1 MRGALT
7 VEELERVAAPF
18 AEASPLPSRAY
29 FDDEQ
34 FERERLAIFERAHVC
49 VGREDEISTPGAWI
63 IGEVS
68 GDGLIALRGDDLE
81 LRAFKNVCRHR
92 GAELVA
98 GHAGQARCFSCPY
111 HGWTYGLDGSLRDAP
126 HSPAGFDRR
135 AHGLHRLR
143 LEAWQG
149 FVFANVD
156 PRAASLVAWFGE
168 APPWLATRDASSLR
182 RAHRTAWEVA
192 ANWKLLVENF
202 QESHHFPRVHPA
214 LEALTPTRSARSWI
228 GGGRWLGGT
237 MEIEDA
243 ETVSTSGRRRGRP
256 LLVSPAEAGLVHDA
270 MLFPLLLTS
279 LQPDYLLTY
288 RLEPR
293 AVDRTRV
300 VADVLVHPEA
310 SDEHTGEI
318 TAFWAQVNAEDR
330 AICERQQRGLRGRG
344 VESACYATVEEGV
357 HAFDRLVARALLEA
371 R

>member
-7 VEELERVAAPF
+7 IEELERVAAPF
-18 AEASPLPSRAY
+18 EEASPFPSRAY

-34 FERERLAIFERAHVC
+34 FERERRAIFERAHVC
-49 VGREDEISTPGAWI
+49 VGREDEVAAPSAWI
-63 IGEVS
+63 LAEVS
-68 GDGLIALRGDDLE
+68 GEGVVVARGEDLE

-98 GHAGQARCFSCPY
+98 GHAGQARCFTCPY
-111 HGWTYGLDGSLRDAP
+111 HGWTYTLDGALRDAP
-126 HSPAGFDRR
+126 FAPAGFDRG
-135 AHGLHRLR
+135 AHGLHPLR
-143 LEAWQG
+143 VEVWQG
-149 FVFANVD
+149 FVFVNAD
-156 PRAASLVAWFGE
+156 PRAPSLVGSFGE
-168 APPWLATRDASSLR
+168 APPWLVARDVSSLR

-192 ANWKLLVENF
+192 ANWKLVVENF

-214 LEALTPTRSARSWI
+214 LEALTPTRSARSWL
-228 GGGRWLGGT
+228 GRGRWLGGT

-256 LLVSPAEAGLVHDA
+256 LLVSAAEARRVHDA

-310 SDEHTGEI
+310 SAEHLGEI
-318 TAFWAQVNAEDR
+318 TDFWAQVNVEDR

-344 VESACYATVEEGV
+344 VEAACYATVEEGV